1 MVSGGPRSDHAIAEA
16 RRIVLKIGSSLLVD
30 GRTDTVDRTLLTGL
44 AASVAAWLGQ
54 GKQVLIV
61 SSGAVAL
68 GARRLG
74 PRVQG
79 PGLERKQA
87 SAAVGQSLLMAAW
100 ASAFEPHD
108 RITAQILLTRDDTET
123 RRRWLNARATV
134 GALLDMGAVPI
145 VNENDT
151 VATDEIRY
159 GDNDRLAARAAQMIG
174 ADLLILLS
182 DVDGLYTADPRRDPD
197 AVHIPYVAALT
208 PGIERMATGAN
219 AEAGVGTGGM
229 ATKLMAARIAAD
241 AGCATLIAA
250 GRGRGGGFQSIENS
264 PRNTLIAA
272 STTVRAAYKQWIGGS
287 LATRGRLTVD
297 AGCAGALA
305 RGTSLLAVGVTAV
318 DGAFG
323 KGDPV
328 EIVDQAGVEIARG
341 LARYDAGE
349 AARIAGLQSADLAA
363 VLGYAGGPVVVHA
376 DDLFLRETALRPGEA

>member
-1 MVSGGPRSDHAIAEA
+1 MVGGASRSLRAIADA

-30 GRTDTVDRTLLTGL
+30 GRTNTVDRARLDAL
-44 AASVAAWLGQ
+44 AGHVADWTGQ

-74 PRVQG
+74 DRARRD
-79 PGLERKQA
+79 GLEGKQA

-100 ASAFEPHD
+100 AAAFEPHD

-134 GALLDMGAVPI
+134 GALLDMGVTPV

-159 GDNDRLAARAAQMIG
+159 GDNDRLAARVAQMIG

-182 DVDGLYTADPRRDPD
+182 DVDGLYTADPRTHPG
-197 AVHIPYVAALT
+197 AVHISHVETLT
-208 PGIERMATGAN
+208 PAIEAMATGPN
-219 AEAGVGTGGM
+219 AGVGMGTGGM

-241 AGCATLIAA
+241 GGCATLIAA
-250 GRGRGGGFQSIENS
+250 GRSMEAGDAFGEDARC
-264 PRNTLIAA
+264 TLIDPA
-272 STTVRAAYKQWIGGS
+272 TTVKAAYKQWIGGS
-287 LATRGRLTVD
+287 LAPRGDLVVD
-297 AGCAGALA
+297 AGCVRALEEG
-305 RGTSLLAVGVTAV
+305 RSLLAVGLVSAA
-318 DGAFG
+318 GAFA

-328 EIVDQAGVEIARG
+328 AILDGDGTEIARG
-341 LARYDAGE
+341 LVRYDAGDLS
-349 AARIAGLQSADLAA
+349 RIVGVRSADLAA
-363 VLGYAGGPVVVHA
+363 ALGYEGGPVVVHA
-376 DDLFLRETALRPGEA
+376 DDLVLRRT

>member
-1 MVSGGPRSDHAIAEA
+1 MVDGASRSARAIADA

-30 GRTDTVDRTLLTGL
+30 GRTNTVDHARLEGL
-44 AASVAAWLGQ
+44 AARVAGWMDQ
-54 GKQVLIV
+54 GRQVLVV

-74 PRVQG
+74 PKARAG
-79 PGLERKQA
+79 SLEAKQA

-100 ASAFEPHD
+100 AAAFEPHA

-134 GALLDMGAVPI
+134 GALLDMGVIPV

-159 GDNDRLAARAAQMIG
+159 GDNDRLAARVAQMIG

-182 DVDGLYTADPRRDPD
+182 DVDGLYTADPRSDPE
-197 AVHIPYVAALT
+197 AVHIPHVETLT
-208 PGIERMATGAN
+208 PAIEAMATGPN
-219 AEAGVGTGGM
+219 AGAGMGTGGM

-250 GRGRGGGFQSIENS
+250 GRSLEAGESFADLRS
-264 PRNTLIAA
+264 TLIDPA
-272 STTVRAAYKQWIGGS
+272 TTVRAAYKQWIGGS
-287 LATRGRLTVD
+287 LAPRGTLVVD
-297 AGCAGALA
+297 AGCARALA
-305 RGTSLLAVGVTAV
+305 EGNSLLAVGLVSA

-328 EIVDQAGVEIARG
+328 GIVDGDGMEIARG
-341 LARYDAGE
+341 LVRYDAGE
-349 AARIAGLQSADLAA
+349 LSKIIGVRSADLAA
-363 VLGYAGGPVVVHA
+363 ALGYEGGPVVVHA
-376 DDLFLRETALRPGEA
+376 DDLALRRP